1 MATKKKESFKI
12 LSCEPVSKTDWKYIV
27 EVGKRQFKDR
37 FNPIGLEKK
46 VKKLGTKD
54 SLNYK
59 ILSAVLSEVKK
70 QQKPLK
76 KKETPD
82 VQDDPTDK

>member
-1 MATKKKESFKI
+1 MPKKKTESFKI
-12 LSCEPVSKTDWKYIV
+12 LTCEPVGKGDWKYVV

-37 FNPIGLEKK
+37 FNPDGLEKK

-70 QQKPLK
+70 KNKP
-76 KKETPD
+76 KKETQD
-82 VQDDPTDK
+82 VQHSTDIKE